1 MGAINVFY
9 FRDTEKYIVVGS
21 KYLVPCSGEK
31 VLRIRTT
38 TPSIA
43 IMSHTDGFEVLEGY
57 TQSFRATV
65 SDDDSEYASLEVAW
79 FVGEDNVCDWTYVTA
94 AGGLL

>member
-1 MGAINVFY
+1 
-9 FRDTEKYIVVGS
+9 
-21 KYLVPCSGEK
+21 
-31 VLRIRTT
+31 
-38 TPSIA
+38 
-43 IMSHTDGFEVLEGY
+43 MSHTDGFEVLEGY

-94 AGGLL
+94 AGEAYCDVVFDLEIQILLLKPRRSWWCSDGGTQFGRACQPKYQR